1 MAYDQESFLAGI
13 ATGRN
18 MKSWPSFEF
27 TGGRVWAFTIELESD
42 SLSFVAPIHVM
53 GSEETASRGLTV
65 YWGDGSVSVIRQKN
79 IGAVP
84 HDYEVAGT
92 YTVAIFGI
100 PENGYL
106 DRSSANSFRKSL
118 VRLHTPIPLT
128 GAIPTE
134 HPETLR
140 QAFLGTFD
148 YDRVSIFGPKIVEI
162 DSDLLN
168 AQRNRGEVE
177 FQLDLMFSGCR
188 SLEIVPDD
196 LFEGIDFS
204 LYEGT
209 YGNPPIQAMFSGC
222 TSLTKIGNIFNNP
235 CFRDVISIY
244 NIFGNC
250 ESLSDIPGDL
260 FSEMVNLQGAGR
272 AFRNC
277 KSLRTIPRNLFSYS
291 DSLYAFADCFNGCVN
306 LRSIPDSLF
315 DNITD
320 SEDLNF
326 RYCFDGCSG
335 ITGAVPDL
343 WNRFPLCTKHEW
355 CFSGCINAAN
365 YEDIPYSWGGPLNG
379 NRL

>member
-1 MAYDQESFLAGI
+1 
-13 ATGRN
+13 

-42 SLSFVAPIHVM
+42 SLSFVVPIHVQ
-53 GSEETASRGLTV
+53 GSEETAIRGLTV
-65 YWGDGSVSVIRQKN
+65 YWGDGSVSVIRKN
-79 IGAVP
+79 TIGTVS
-84 HDYEVAGT
+84 HDYAVAGT
-92 YTVAIFGI
+92 YTIAVFGI

-106 DRSSANSFRKSL
+106 DRNSANSFRRSL

-128 GAIPTE
+128 AATTTE

-140 QAFLGTFD
+140 QAFFGTFG
-148 YDRVSIFGPKIVEI
+148 YDRASIFGPKIVEI

-168 AQRNRGEVE
+168 AQRNRGKVE
-177 FQLDLMFSGCR
+177 FQLDLMFSACR

-235 CFRDVISIY
+235 CFREVIAIT
-244 NIFGNC
+244 NIFSNC
-250 ESLSDIPGDL
+250 KSLTDIPGDL
-260 FSEMVNLQGAGR
+260 FSEMVNLRGAGS
-272 AFRNC
+272 AFYNC
-277 KSLRTIPRNLFSYS
+277 KSLRTVPEDLFSYS
-291 DSLYAFADCFNGCVN
+291 DSLYIFANCFNGCIN
-306 LRSIPDSLF
+306 MTSIPDSLF
-315 DNITD
+315 DNIID
-320 SEDLNF
+320 SENLNF

-335 ITGAVPDL
+335 ITDEVPDL

-355 CFSGCINAAN
+355 CFRGCENAAN
-365 YEDIPYSWGGPLNG
+365 YEEIPYSWGGPL
-379 NRL
+379 